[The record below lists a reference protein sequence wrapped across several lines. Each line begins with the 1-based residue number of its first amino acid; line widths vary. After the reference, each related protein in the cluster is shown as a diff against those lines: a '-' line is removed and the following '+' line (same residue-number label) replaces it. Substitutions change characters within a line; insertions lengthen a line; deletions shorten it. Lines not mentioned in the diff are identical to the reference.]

1 MIKIRIIQ
9 ILPTIKYGDAVSNDA
24 LNIDEILKKRGY
36 EVFIYA
42 ENIDKRLNE
51 KVKKIEDLDAVDKD
65 DIIIY
70 HKSTGTKLS
79 YTINK
84 YKCKKIMRYHNI
96 TPSKYFEKYNKVAY
110 DLVEYGHEG
119 LKYVQKFIDYSL
131 PVSEYNKQELMELGY
146 KNTEVL
152 PILISFNDYE
162 KEEDKNIMEKYSDKK
177 KNILFVGRVAPN
189 KAYEDI
195 IRSFYYYKKYVNN
208 NSRLILVGTDDSFK
222 NYSRILK
229 KFIDDL
235 SLDDVIFTG
244 HIKFEEILAYYKT
257 ADLFLCMSE
266 HEGFCVPLVESMY
279 FEVPILAYNSSAI
292 KETLKYSGVIVNR
305 KDYFLISELMDLILS
320 REDIKEKI
328 IRKQNER
335 LKDFKTEKIE
345 NQLVE
350 FIERIKRE

>member
-24 LNIDEILKKRGY
+24 LNINDILKKRGY

-42 ENIDKRLNE
+42 ENIDKKLE
-51 KVKKIEDLDAVDKD
+51 KEVKKIEELDTVDTD

-70 HKSTGTKLS
+70 HKSTGTEMS

-96 TPSKYFEKYNKVAY
+96 TPSKYFEKYNKIAY
-110 DLVEYGHEG
+110 NLVEYGREG
-119 LKYVQKFIDYSL
+119 LRYVQKFIDYSL
-131 PVSEYNKQELMELGY
+131 PVSEYNKQELIELGY
-146 KNTEVL
+146 KNIEVL
-152 PILISFNDYE
+152 PILISFGDYE
-162 KEEDKNIMEKYSDKK
+162 REENKDIIEKYNDKK

-195 IRSFYYYKKYVNN
+195 IRSYYYYKKYVNN

-222 NYSRILK
+222 NYSKVLK
-229 KFIDDL
+229 KFVEDL
-235 SLDDVIFTG
+235 SLNDVIFTG
-244 HIKFEEILAYYKT
+244 HIKFEEILAYYKI

-266 HEGFCVPLVESMY
+266 HEGFGVPLVESMY

-292 KETLKYSGVIVNR
+292 KETLKDSGVIVNK

-320 REDIKEKI
+320 SEDIKKEI
-328 IRKQNER
+328 IKKQNKR

-350 FIERIKRE
+350 FIEKIKRK